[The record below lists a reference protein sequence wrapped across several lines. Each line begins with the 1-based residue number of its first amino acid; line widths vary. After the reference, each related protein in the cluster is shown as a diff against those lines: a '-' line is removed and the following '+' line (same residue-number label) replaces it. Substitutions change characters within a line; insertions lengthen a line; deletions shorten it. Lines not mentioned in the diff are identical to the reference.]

1 MKLANAEVPASAP
14 STIEAIRMVAGFDV
28 KPTLA
33 IDAGPPDALEQL
45 DLQWH
50 EKAWPVLADPGSG
63 AFLILPPGG
72 GGAAVGWVSVE
83 DIALPGLPSRIAAV
97 TGTAEFVALSADGT
111 RLCAVTEEEYE
122 YWIIVRSLG

>member
-1 MKLANAEVPASAP
+1 
-14 STIEAIRMVAGFDV
+14 MVAGFDV
-28 KPTLA
+28 EPTLT
-33 IDAGPPDALEQL
+33 IDAGPPDALHQL

-50 EKAWPVLADPGSG
+50 EKAWPVLAGPESG

-72 GGAAVGWVSVE
+72 GGAAIGWVPVT
-83 DIALPGLPSRIAAV
+83 DIAPPGLPSRIAAV